1 MTLPLDRNYKNVSW
15 LLTVEVFWGVSLAL
29 ISMVAILPVFLS
41 HLGASNTV
49 IGALPV
55 VWILT
60 TSFSG
65 LFASHYTSRMA
76 HRKRAVILLHAL
88 TGIPYAFLAIWFGI
102 LSRPAPGVD
111 IAVFLLTWGASW
123 VLMGFTIPVWVNFIA
138 KVTRPDMR
146 ARSFGTIFFFQ
157 TLMGAIGGWVASRV
171 LASHIPF
178 PANYALGFL
187 VAGVCMTVGAFFFL
201 PVREEPGATEEPGRA
216 LDTVFRNAREILADR
231 SGLRVYLWVLV
242 LSTGSYLLITFYPV
256 YADAKFSLRP
266 QDSAVYTAVCMGG
279 NMLGSILT
287 GVIGDRFG
295 YVRVAVIA
303 MTALVI
309 GLALAVWGTHPATY
323 YVTAFALGVFI
334 VADRLALY
342 NLSMAFSPHEDNTAY
357 LGVIP
362 AIVAPLQAFVAG
374 SSGTFIDRFGFL
386 PVAVVG
392 LAGAA
397 VALYLVVLRLPEPA
411 YSLAGRR
418 KSA

>member
-1 MTLPLDRNYKNVSW
+1 VTLPLERHYKNVSW
-15 LLTVEVFWGVSLAL
+15 LLTVETFWGVSLAL

-65 LFASHYTSRMA
+65 PFAAHYTSGLA
-76 HRKRAVILLHAL
+76 HRKRAVVLLHAL
-88 TGIPYAFLAIWFGI
+88 TGIPYAFLAVWFG
-102 LSRPAPGVD
+102 LMSRPAPGVD
-111 IAVFLLTWGASW
+111 IAVFLAVWGASW
-123 VLMGFTIPVWVNFIA
+123 ALMGFTIPVWINFIG

-157 TLMGAIGGWVASRV
+157 TMMGAIGGWVASRV
-171 LASHIPF
+171 LASDMPF

-201 PVREEPGATEEPGRA
+201 PVREEPGATAEPGKA
-216 LDTVFRNAREILADR
+216 LDTVLRHAREILANR
-231 SGLRVYLWVLV
+231 SGLRVYLWALV
-242 LSTGSYLLITFYPV
+242 LSTGSFLLITYYPV
-256 YADAKFSLRP
+256 YADARFSLRP
-266 QDSAVYTAVCMGG
+266 EDSALYTAVCMGG

-303 MTALVI
+303 MAALFV
-309 GLALAVWGTHPATY
+309 GLSLAVWGTHPASY
-323 YVTAFALGVFI
+323 YLTAFSLGIFI

-362 AIVAPLQAFVAG
+362 AIVAPVQALVAG
-374 SSGTFIDRFGFL
+374 SSGGFIDRFGFL

-397 VALYLVVLRLPEPA
+397 VALYLVTARLPEPE

-418 KSA
+418 TPA

>member
-1 MTLPLDRNYKNVSW
+1 
-15 LLTVEVFWGVSLAL
+15 
-29 ISMVAILPVFLS
+29 
-41 HLGASNTV
+41 
-49 IGALPV
+49 
-55 VWILT
+55 
-60 TSFSG
+60 
-65 LFASHYTSRMA
+65 
-76 HRKRAVILLHAL
+76 
-88 TGIPYAFLAIWFGI
+88 
-102 LSRPAPGVD
+102 
-111 IAVFLLTWGASW
+111 
-123 VLMGFTIPVWVNFIA
+123 IA

-201 PVREEPGATEEPGRA
+201 PVREEPGVTEEPGKA

-266 QDSAVYTAVCMGG
+266 QDSALYTAVCMGG

-303 MTALVI
+303 MTALVL

-342 NLSMAFSPHEDNTAY
+342 NLSMAFSPHEDNTPY

>member
-1 MTLPLDRNYKNVSW
+1 
-15 LLTVEVFWGVSLAL
+15 
-29 ISMVAILPVFLS
+29 
-41 HLGASNTV
+41 
-49 IGALPV
+49 
-55 VWILT
+55 
-60 TSFSG
+60 
-65 LFASHYTSRMA
+65 
-76 HRKRAVILLHAL
+76 
-88 TGIPYAFLAIWFGI
+88 
-102 LSRPAPGVD
+102 
-111 IAVFLLTWGASW
+111 
-123 VLMGFTIPVWVNFIA
+123 
-138 KVTRPDMR
+138 
-146 ARSFGTIFFFQ
+146 
-157 TLMGAIGGWVASRV
+157 
-171 LASHIPF
+171 
-178 PANYALGFL
+178 
-187 VAGVCMTVGAFFFL
+187 
-201 PVREEPGATEEPGRA
+201 
-216 LDTVFRNAREILADR
+216 
-231 SGLRVYLWVLV
+231 
-242 LSTGSYLLITFYPV
+242 
-256 YADAKFSLRP
+256 
-266 QDSAVYTAVCMGG
+266 MGG

-303 MTALVI
+303 MSALVL

-386 PVAVVG
+386 PIATVG

-397 VALYLVVLRLPEPA
+397 VALYLVVFRLPEPA

>member
-1 MTLPLDRNYKNVSW
+1 MTLPLDRHYKNVSW
-15 LLTVEVFWGVSLAL
+15 LLTVETFWGVSLAL

-60 TSFSG
+60 TSFSAP
-65 LFASHYTSRMA
+65 FAAYYTGGMT

-88 TGIPYAFLAIWFGI
+88 TGIPYAFLAIWFA
-102 LSRPAPGVD
+102 LPSRPAPGVD
-111 IAVFLLTWGASW
+111 ITVFLLTWGASW
-123 VLMGFTIPVWVNFIA
+123 VLMGFTIPVWINFIA
-138 KVTRPDMR
+138 KVTRPEMR

-171 LASHIPF
+171 LASHMPF

-187 VAGVCMTVGAFFFL
+187 VAGVCMTAGAFFFL
-201 PVREEPGATEEPGRA
+201 PVREEPSATAEPGKA
-216 LDTVFRNAREILADR
+216 LDIVFRNAREILANR

-242 LSTGSYLLITFYPV
+242 LSTGSYLLITYYPV

-266 QDSAVYTAVCMGG
+266 QDSALYTAVCMGG

-295 YVRVAVIA
+295 YARVAVIA
-303 MTALVI
+303 MVALFL
-309 GLALAVWGTHPATY
+309 GLAVAVWGTHPATY
-323 YVTAFALGVFI
+323 YVTAFTLGIFI

-362 AIVAPLQAFVAG
+362 AIVAPVQALVAG

-386 PVAVVG
+386 PVAAVG
-392 LAGAA
+392 LVSAA
-397 VALYLVVLRLPEPA
+397 VALYLVVLHLPEPT

-418 KSA
+418 NPA